1 MKNSEAILV
10 TPKQFEIQ
18 ECPVPEP
25 KDHEILMKVEYV
37 GMCGSDIHGFE
48 FGPFI
53 PPKDPNQK
61 IGLGH
66 EVAGEVVKVGSKVTR
81 FKAGDKVL
89 IEPGVPDDKCE
100 YCRTGRYNICP
111 DVDFMA
117 TQPNYKGALTQY
129 MTHPE
134 EWTYHIPEGMTTME
148 AALVEPAA
156 VGMHAAILGGAQ
168 LGKSIVILGGGTIG
182 LMVLQA
188 CKSLGATDITVV
200 DIMQN
205 RLDLALKL
213 GASTAQQ
220 AVQIVARGGKIMM
233 VGTQSKPVPIDFLKI
248 NREVMIQTSFR
259 YCNNFPQTIE
269 AIASGKFNV
278 KDMVTNIYDYKDVQ
292 QAFMDAIDPEKKANM
307 VKGVI
312 KVAD

>member
-117 TQPNYKGALTQY
+117 TQPNYKGALTQQWKQLSLSRQQSVC
-129 MTHPE
+129 TQQSS
-134 EWTYHIPEGMTTME
+134 
-148 AALVEPAA
+148 AAHSLVRALLSSAA
-156 VGMHAAILGGAQ
+156 VQ
-168 LGKSIVILGGGTIG
+168 S
-182 LMVLQA
+182 VLWYF
-188 CKSLGATDITVV
+188 
-200 DIMQN
+200 
-205 RLDLALKL
+205 RLVR
-213 GASTAQQ
+213 AS
-220 AVQIVARGGKIMM
+220 VQ
-233 VGTQSKPVPIDFLKI
+233 
-248 NREVMIQTSFR
+248 QTSPLLILCR
-259 YCNNFPQTIE
+259 IVLTLH
-269 AIASGKFNV
+269 
-278 KDMVTNIYDYKDVQ
+278 
-292 QAFMDAIDPEKKANM
+292 
-307 VKGVI
+307 
-312 KVAD
+312 

>member
-89 IEPGVPDDKCE
+89 IEQVF
-100 YCRTGRYNICP
+100 R
-111 DVDFMA
+111 
-117 TQPNYKGALTQY
+117 
-129 MTHPE
+129 MTNAN
-134 EWTYHIPEGMTTME
+134 T
-148 AALVEPAA
+148 
-156 VGMHAAILGGAQ
+156 
-168 LGKSIVILGGGTIG
+168 
-182 LMVLQA
+182 
-188 CKSLGATDITVV
+188 
-200 DIMQN
+200 
-205 RLDLALKL
+205 
-213 GASTAQQ
+213 
-220 AVQIVARGGKIMM
+220 AVQAD
-233 VGTQSKPVPIDFLKI
+233 T
-248 NREVMIQTSFR
+248 TSVLMLTLWLHSLTTR
-259 YCNNFPQTIE
+259 AHSHSI
-269 AIASGKFNV
+269 
-278 KDMVTNIYDYKDVQ
+278 
-292 QAFMDAIDPEKKANM
+292 
-307 VKGVI
+307 
-312 KVAD
+312 

>member
-89 IEPGVPDDKCE
+89 IEPVF
-100 YCRTGRYNICP
+100 R
-111 DVDFMA
+111 
-117 TQPNYKGALTQY
+117 
-129 MTHPE
+129 MTNAN
-134 EWTYHIPEGMTTME
+134 T
-148 AALVEPAA
+148 
-156 VGMHAAILGGAQ
+156 
-168 LGKSIVILGGGTIG
+168 
-182 LMVLQA
+182 
-188 CKSLGATDITVV
+188 
-200 DIMQN
+200 
-205 RLDLALKL
+205 
-213 GASTAQQ
+213 
-220 AVQIVARGGKIMM
+220 AVQAD
-233 VGTQSKPVPIDFLKI
+233 T
-248 NREVMIQTSFR
+248 TSALMLTLWLHSLTTR
-259 YCNNFPQTIE
+259 AHSHSI
-269 AIASGKFNV
+269 
-278 KDMVTNIYDYKDVQ
+278 
-292 QAFMDAIDPEKKANM
+292 
-307 VKGVI
+307 
-312 KVAD
+312 

>member
-89 IEPGVPDDKCE
+89 IEPGVPDDN
-100 YCRTGRYNICP
+100 T
-111 DVDFMA
+111 
-117 TQPNYKGALTQY
+117 
-129 MTHPE
+129 
-134 EWTYHIPEGMTTME
+134 
-148 AALVEPAA
+148 
-156 VGMHAAILGGAQ
+156 
-168 LGKSIVILGGGTIG
+168 
-182 LMVLQA
+182 
-188 CKSLGATDITVV
+188 
-200 DIMQN
+200 
-205 RLDLALKL
+205 
-213 GASTAQQ
+213 
-220 AVQIVARGGKIMM
+220 AVQAD
-233 VGTQSKPVPIDFLKI
+233 T
-248 NREVMIQTSFR
+248 TSALMLTLWLHSLTTR
-259 YCNNFPQTIE
+259 AHSHSI
-269 AIASGKFNV
+269 
-278 KDMVTNIYDYKDVQ
+278 
-292 QAFMDAIDPEKKANM
+292 
-307 VKGVI
+307 
-312 KVAD
+312 

>member
-89 IEPGVPDDKCE
+89 IEPGLQGVQVQ
-100 YCRTGRYNICP
+100 G
-111 DVDFMA
+111 V
-117 TQPNYKGALTQY
+117 G
-129 MTHPE
+129 
-134 EWTYHIPEGMTTME
+134 
-148 AALVEPAA
+148 VEPVDGRKVARVGQRAVQTPEDLCDAHRGLRDGLGRVAA
-156 VGMHAAILGGAQ
+156 
-168 LGKSIVILGGGTIG
+168 GGGDG
-182 LMVLQA
+182 AEKRFQA
-188 CKSLGATDITVV
+188 
-200 DIMQN
+200 
-205 RLDLALKL
+205 DLF
-213 GASTAQQ
+213 GQ
-220 AVQIVARGGKIMM
+220 R
-233 VGTQSKPVPIDFLKI
+233 D
-248 NREVMIQTSFR
+248 
-259 YCNNFPQTIE
+259 
-269 AIASGKFNV
+269 SGE
-278 KDMVTNIYDYKDVQ
+278 
-292 QAFMDAIDPEKKANM
+292 EK
-307 VKGVI
+307 
-312 KVAD
+312 